1 MSYGE
6 QVIWAERVLENPE
19 AARIALD
26 GIKRFQD
33 EFAELVAHHT
43 PLNEEAQRFYED
55 MLANVLTDYAFSIRR
70 D

>member
-6 QVIWAERVLENPE
+6 QVIWANRVLENPE
-19 AARIALD
+19 AARIALKE
-26 GIKRFQD
+26 IKKVQD
-33 EFAELVAHHT
+33 VFEELNAHHT
-43 PLNEEAQRFYED
+43 PKDPEARRFYEE